1 MSDAHAPGHASVP
14 VPSPLL
20 QNVVDGVTVSVAT
33 RMDLTDPAT
42 GRTHGT
48 APRSSAADVDVAV
61 AAARRAFTTWRRST
75 PADRQH
81 ALLRLA
87 DLVSENAEQ
96 LLDAEVRA
104 TGKPPAVTRTLEID
118 RGVDQLRFFAGAARV
133 LEGVAAT
140 EYTEGH
146 TSYVRRE
153 PVGVVAQVT
162 PWNYP
167 FMMAVWKLAPA
178 LAAGNTVVLK
188 PSDTTPASTVLL
200 GELAARVFPP
210 GVVNVVCGDRETGK
224 ALAGHADVDMVA
236 ITGSTRAGSEVMR
249 SAAARVTNVHL
260 ELGGKAPALV
270 FADVDPART
279 ARSLADAAFF
289 NAGQDCTA
297 VTRVLVERAAYEPL
311 LSELV
316 KAARDTRVG
325 DPSEDAFLGPLNSAA
340 HLGRVAAVIGELPP
354 HAVLETGGQQL
365 ERSGFFFPPT
375 VISGVRQEDPVV
387 QQETF
392 GPVVTVQPFDTEEEA
407 LELACGVD
415 FGLASSVWTADL
427 GRAMRLSAALDFGCV
442 WLNCHQVIL
451 PEMPHGGY
459 KQSGT
464 GRDLSRYGFDD
475 YTRVKHVMAAHAA
488 P

>member
-1 MSDAHAPGHASVP
+1 MSDSLVLQNVIDGASVP
-14 VPSPLL
+14 H
-20 QNVVDGVTVSVAT
+20 TA
-33 RMDLTDPAT
+33 RMELTDPAT
-42 GRTHGT
+42 GEVYAT
-48 APRSSAADVDVAV
+48 APRSTAAEVDTAV
-61 AAARRAFTTWRRST
+61 AAARRAFGSWRRST
-75 PADRQH
+75 PADRQA

-87 DLVSENAEQ
+87 GLVAENAEE
-96 LLDAEVRA
+96 LLAAEVRA
-104 TGKPPAVTRTLEID
+104 TGKPPEVTRTLEID
-118 RGVDQLRFFAGAARV
+118 RGADQLRFFAGAARV

-153 PVGVVAQVT
+153 PVGVIAQVT

-210 GVVNVVCGDRETGK
+210 GVVNVVCGDRETGR

-236 ITGSTRAGSEVMR
+236 ITGSTRAGSEVMT
-249 SAAARVTNVHL
+249 SAASRVTNVHL
-260 ELGGKAPALV
+260 ELGGKAPAVV
-270 FADVDPART
+270 FADVDPERT
-279 ARSLADAAFF
+279 ARALADAAFF

-311 LSELV
+311 LTALV
-316 KAARDTRVG
+316 RAARGTPVG
-325 DPSEDAFLGPLNSAA
+325 APSQNAFLGPLNSAA
-340 HLGRVAAVIGELPP
+340 HLDRVAAVIGELPP
-354 HAVLETGGQQL
+354 HAVLETGGRQVD
-365 ERSGFFFPPT
+365 RPGFFFPPT
-375 VISGVRQEDPVV
+375 VISGVRQDDAVV
-387 QQETF
+387 QREVF
-392 GPVVTVQPFDTEEEA
+392 GPVVTVQPFDTEDEA

-427 GRAMRLSAALDFGCV
+427 GRAMRLSSALDFGSV

-451 PEMPHGGY
+451 AELPHGGY
-459 KQSGT
+459 KQSGM
-464 GRDLSRYGFDD
+464 GRDLSRYGFED

>member
-1 MSDAHAPGHASVP
+1 MTDVLGPGSGPVELRNVVDGASVP
-14 VPSPLL
+14 V
-20 QNVVDGVTVSVAT
+20 AA

-42 GRTHGT
+42 GETYGT
-48 APRSSAADVDVAV
+48 APLSSPADVDTAV
-61 AAARRAFTTWRRST
+61 AAARRAFTGWRRST
-75 PADRQH
+75 PADRQR
-81 ALLRLA
+81 ALLHLA
-87 DLVSENAEQ
+87 DLVAAHADR
-96 LLDAEVRA
+96 LLEAEVRA

-133 LEGVAAT
+133 LEGIAAT

-200 GELAARVFPP
+200 GELAARAFPP
-210 GVVNVVCGDRETGK
+210 GVVNIVCGDRGTGK
-224 ALAGHADVDMVA
+224 ALAEHPDVDMVA
-236 ITGSTRAGSEVMR
+236 ITGSTRAGSEVMA
-249 SAAARVTNVHL
+249 SASARLTNVHL
-260 ELGGKAPALV
+260 ELGGKAPAVV
-270 FADVDPART
+270 FSDVDTART
-279 ARSLADAAFF
+279 ARALADAAFF

-311 LSELV
+311 LRELV
-316 KAARDTRVG
+316 AAAEATPAG
-325 DPSEDAFLGPLNSAA
+325 GPQEEAFLGPLNSEA
-340 HLGRVAAVIGELPP
+340 HLRRVQEALAGLPA
-354 HAVLETGGQQL
+354 HAVVETGGRRL
-365 ERSGFFFPPT
+365 ERPGFFFPPT
-375 VISGVRQEDPVV
+375 VVSGVRQDDDIV
-387 QQETF
+387 QRELF

-407 LELACGVD
+407 LQLACGVD
-415 FGLASSVWTADL
+415 YGLASSVWTADL
-427 GRAMRLSAALDFGCV
+427 GRAMRLSSALDFGSV

-451 PEMPHGGY
+451 PELPHGGF
-459 KQSGT
+459 KQSGM

-475 YTRVKHVMAAHAA
+475 YTRVKHVMASHTA